1 MKQGTTYKLIVSIDK
16 VTDIDTVDSVIF
28 TFADFSKTKIL
39 QKTYPA
45 DVKYIEK
52 KFNILL
58 TQEDTVNLAGKGYI
72 EAQINFKNKS
82 VAKTEIS
89 RYSSKDTLATEFV
102 ECNTPNDLELN
113 SINLDIEGELIY
125 AKDGVTFIPNV
136 SESGEIS
143 WSNNGDLKNPEPR
156 NIKGPQGVQGE
167 QGEKGEKGDKG
178 DTGEQGEKGEKGD
191 KGDTGEQ
198 GEKGEKGDKGDTGER
213 GEKGEKG
220 DKGDTGERGEKGE
233 KGDKG
238 DTGERGEKGEKGDTP
253 VKGVDY
259 FTESDIE
266 EFSENFATKEELNAF
281 KEEADKIYATKDET
295 SEINKKAALIF
306 DTLYLKNAKNIEI
319 EGSTSQNTSPNPDFP
334 QEIVSLRGDYNLKVI
349 ANDEKYNKDFTLT
362 LPEMNKIGDYAD
374 KLYFDEKWKISKNIE
389 GKILNGSENI
399 ETITSAYELT
409 TRIWYKNLFE
419 KNMMKGY
426 GLCERLP
433 YKNNWIKDEIGFYVE
448 QASVVFRFP
457 KSNIGTTVNEVKN
470 YFSEN
475 NTKIIGVLE
484 SKYDTD
490 ISSELASQL
499 DELVEYTIQLDLLD
513 LEYSIE

>member
-58 TQEDTVNLAGKGYI
+58 TQEDTVSLAGKGYV

-102 ECNTPNDLELN
+102 EGNTPNDLELN

-167 QGEKGEKGDKG
+167 
-178 DTGEQGEKGEKGD
+178 
-191 KGDTGEQ
+191 
-198 GEKGEKGDKGDTGER
+198 R

-238 DTGERGEKGEKGDTP
+238 DTG
-253 VKGVDY
+253 
-259 FTESDIE
+259 
-266 EFSENFATKEELNAF
+266 
-281 KEEADKIYATKDET
+281 ADGY
-295 SEINKKAALIF
+295 
-306 DTLYLKNAKNIEI
+306 
-319 EGSTSQNTSPNPDFP
+319 SP
-334 QEIVSLRGDYNLKVI
+334 S
-349 ANDEKYNKDFTLT
+349 
-362 LPEMNKIGDYAD
+362 
-374 KLYFDEKWKISKNIE
+374 
-389 GKILNGSENI
+389 
-399 ETITSAYELT
+399 
-409 TRIWYKNLFE
+409 
-419 KNMMKGY
+419 
-426 GLCERLP
+426 
-433 YKNNWIKDEIGFYVE
+433 
-448 QASVVFRFP
+448 ASVVRGEG
-457 KSNIGTTVNEVKN
+457 KATITITDKNGTTRADVFDGQENAIETVKVNGEALPIQDKAVNIDLSDYAKSADVN
-470 YFSEN
+470 KSLGGKVDKAEGMGLSQNSYTTTEK
-475 NTKIIGVLE
+475 TKLSGIAEGANKTTV
-484 SKYDTD
+484 T
-490 ISSELASQL
+490 ASAETL
-499 DELVEYTIQLDLLD
+499 TIT
-513 LEYSIE
+513 IN

>member
-16 VTDIDTVDSVIF
+16 VTDIDTVDSIIF

-58 TQEDTVNLAGKGYI
+58 TQEDTVSLAGKGYI

-102 ECNTPNDLELN
+102 EGNTPNDLELN

-167 QGEKGEKGDKG
+167 
-178 DTGEQGEKGEKGD
+178 
-191 KGDTGEQ
+191 
-198 GEKGEKGDKGDTGER
+198 R

-238 DTGERGEKGEKGDTP
+238 DTG
-253 VKGVDY
+253 
-259 FTESDIE
+259 
-266 EFSENFATKEELNAF
+266 
-281 KEEADKIYATKDET
+281 ADGY
-295 SEINKKAALIF
+295 
-306 DTLYLKNAKNIEI
+306 
-319 EGSTSQNTSPNPDFP
+319 SP
-334 QEIVSLRGDYNLKVI
+334 S
-349 ANDEKYNKDFTLT
+349 
-362 LPEMNKIGDYAD
+362 
-374 KLYFDEKWKISKNIE
+374 
-389 GKILNGSENI
+389 
-399 ETITSAYELT
+399 
-409 TRIWYKNLFE
+409 
-419 KNMMKGY
+419 
-426 GLCERLP
+426 
-433 YKNNWIKDEIGFYVE
+433 
-448 QASVVFRFP
+448 ASVVRGEG
-457 KSNIGTTVNEVKN
+457 KATITITDKNGTTRADVFDGQENAIETVKVNGEALPIQNKAVNIDLSDYAKSADVN
-470 YFSEN
+470 KSLGGKVDKAEGMGLSQNSYTTTEK
-475 NTKIIGVLE
+475 TKLSGIAEGANKTTV
-484 SKYDTD
+484 T
-490 ISSELASQL
+490 ASAETL
-499 DELVEYTIQLDLLD
+499 TIT
-513 LEYSIE
+513 IN

>member
-58 TQEDTVNLAGKGYI
+58 TQEDTVSLAGKGYI

-102 ECNTPNDLELN
+102 EGNTPNDLELN

-125 AKDGVTFIPNV
+125 ARDGVTFIPNV
-136 SESGEIS
+136 NENGEIS

-156 NIKGPQGVQGE
+156 DIKGPQGVQGE
-167 QGEKGEKGDKG
+167 QGEKGEKG
-178 DTGEQGEKGEKGD
+178 EQGP
-191 KGDTGEQ
+191 Q
-198 GEKGEKGDKGDTGER
+198 GER
-213 GEKGEKG
+213 GPQ
-220 DKGDTGERGEKGE
+220 
-233 KGDKG
+233 
-238 DTGERGEKGEKGDTP
+238 GEKGDTP
-253 VKGVDY
+253 VRGVDY

-306 DTLYLKNAKNIEI
+306 DALYLKNAKNIEI

-349 ANDEKYNKDFTLT
+349 ANNEKYNKDFTLT

-389 GKILNGSENI
+389 SKILNGSENVDSI
-399 ETITSAYELT
+399 SSAYELT
-409 TRIWYKNLFE
+409 TRIMYKNLFK

-433 YKNNWIKDEIGFYVE
+433 YKNIWLKDEIGFYVE
-448 QASVVFRFP
+448 QASVIFRFP

-470 YFSEN
+470 YLSEN

>member
-58 TQEDTVNLAGKGYI
+58 TQEDTVSLAGKGYI

-102 ECNTPNDLELN
+102 EGNTPNDLELN

-156 NIKGPQGVQGE
+156 NIKGPQGE
-167 QGEKGEKGDKG
+167 RGEK
-178 DTGEQGEKGEKGD
+178 
-191 KGDTGEQ
+191 

-220 DKGDTGERGEKGE
+220 DKGDTG
-233 KGDKG
+233 
-238 DTGERGEKGEKGDTP
+238 
-253 VKGVDY
+253 
-259 FTESDIE
+259 
-266 EFSENFATKEELNAF
+266 
-281 KEEADKIYATKDET
+281 ADGY
-295 SEINKKAALIF
+295 
-306 DTLYLKNAKNIEI
+306 
-319 EGSTSQNTSPNPDFP
+319 SP
-334 QEIVSLRGDYNLKVI
+334 S
-349 ANDEKYNKDFTLT
+349 
-362 LPEMNKIGDYAD
+362 
-374 KLYFDEKWKISKNIE
+374 
-389 GKILNGSENI
+389 
-399 ETITSAYELT
+399 
-409 TRIWYKNLFE
+409 
-419 KNMMKGY
+419 
-426 GLCERLP
+426 
-433 YKNNWIKDEIGFYVE
+433 
-448 QASVVFRFP
+448 ASVVRGEG
-457 KSNIGTTVNEVKN
+457 KATITITDKNGTTRADVFDGQENAIETVKVNGEALPIQDKAVNIDLSDYAKSADVN
-470 YFSEN
+470 KSLGGKVDKAEGMGLSQNSYTTTEK
-475 NTKIIGVLE
+475 TKLSGIAEGANKTTV
-484 SKYDTD
+484 T
-490 ISSELASQL
+490 ASAETL
-499 DELVEYTIQLDLLD
+499 TIT
-513 LEYSIE
+513 IN

>member
-58 TQEDTVNLAGKGYI
+58 TQEDTVSLAGKGYI

-102 ECNTPNDLELN
+102 EGNTPNDLELN

-167 QGEKGEKGDKG
+167 
-178 DTGEQGEKGEKGD
+178 
-191 KGDTGEQ
+191 
-198 GEKGEKGDKGDTGER
+198 R

-238 DTGERGEKGEKGDTP
+238 DTG
-253 VKGVDY
+253 
-259 FTESDIE
+259 
-266 EFSENFATKEELNAF
+266 
-281 KEEADKIYATKDET
+281 ADGY
-295 SEINKKAALIF
+295 
-306 DTLYLKNAKNIEI
+306 
-319 EGSTSQNTSPNPDFP
+319 SP
-334 QEIVSLRGDYNLKVI
+334 S
-349 ANDEKYNKDFTLT
+349 
-362 LPEMNKIGDYAD
+362 
-374 KLYFDEKWKISKNIE
+374 
-389 GKILNGSENI
+389 
-399 ETITSAYELT
+399 
-409 TRIWYKNLFE
+409 
-419 KNMMKGY
+419 
-426 GLCERLP
+426 
-433 YKNNWIKDEIGFYVE
+433 
-448 QASVVFRFP
+448 ASVVRGEG
-457 KSNIGTTVNEVKN
+457 KATITITDKYGTTSADVFDGQENAIETVKVNGEALPIQDKAVNIDLSDYAKSADVN
-470 YFSEN
+470 KSLGGKVDKAEGMGLSQNSYTTTEK
-475 NTKIIGVLE
+475 TKLSGIAEGANKTTV
-484 SKYDTD
+484 T
-490 ISSELASQL
+490 ASAETL
-499 DELVEYTIQLDLLD
+499 TIT
-513 LEYSIE
+513 IN

>member
-39 QKTYPA
+39 QKTYPT

-58 TQEDTVNLAGKGYI
+58 TQEDTVSLAGKGYV

-102 ECNTPNDLELN
+102 EGNTPNDLELN

-136 SESGEIS
+136 NENGEIS

-156 NIKGPQGVQGE
+156 NIKGPQGVQ
-167 QGEKGEKGDKG
+167 
-178 DTGEQGEKGEKGD
+178 
-191 KGDTGEQ
+191 GEQ

-238 DTGERGEKGEKGDTP
+238 DTGERGEKGEKGD
-253 VKGVDY
+253 KGD
-259 FTESDIE
+259 TG
-266 EFSENFATKEELNAF
+266 
-281 KEEADKIYATKDET
+281 ADGY
-295 SEINKKAALIF
+295 
-306 DTLYLKNAKNIEI
+306 
-319 EGSTSQNTSPNPDFP
+319 SP
-334 QEIVSLRGDYNLKVI
+334 S
-349 ANDEKYNKDFTLT
+349 
-362 LPEMNKIGDYAD
+362 
-374 KLYFDEKWKISKNIE
+374 
-389 GKILNGSENI
+389 
-399 ETITSAYELT
+399 
-409 TRIWYKNLFE
+409 
-419 KNMMKGY
+419 
-426 GLCERLP
+426 
-433 YKNNWIKDEIGFYVE
+433 
-448 QASVVFRFP
+448 ASVVRGEG
-457 KSNIGTTVNEVKN
+457 KATITITDKNGTTRADVFDGQENAIETVKVNGEALPIQNKAVNIDLSDYAKSADVN
-470 YFSEN
+470 KSLGGKVDKAEGMGLSQNSYTTTEK
-475 NTKIIGVLE
+475 TKLSGIAEGANKTTV
-484 SKYDTD
+484 T
-490 ISSELASQL
+490 ASAETL
-499 DELVEYTIQLDLLD
+499 TIT
-513 LEYSIE
+513 IN

>member
-52 KFNILL
+52 KFNIFL
-58 TQEDTVNLAGKGYI
+58 TQEDTVSLAGKGYV

-102 ECNTPNDLELN
+102 EGNTPNDLELN

-156 NIKGPQGVQGE
+156 NIKGPQG
-167 QGEKGEKGDKG
+167 
-178 DTGEQGEKGEKGD
+178 
-191 KGDTGEQ
+191 
-198 GEKGEKGDKGDTGER
+198 ER
-213 GEKGEKG
+213 GPQGK
-220 DKGDTGERGEKGE
+220 

-253 VKGVDY
+253 VRGVDY

-306 DTLYLKNAKNIEI
+306 DALYLKNAKNIEI
-319 EGSTSQNTSPNPDFP
+319 EGSTSQNTSPSPDFP

-349 ANDEKYNKDFTLT
+349 VNDEKYNKDFTLT

-389 GKILNGSENI
+389 GKILNGSENVDK
-399 ETITSAYELT
+399 ITSAYEST
-409 TRIWYKNLFE
+409 TRITYKNLFE
-419 KNMMKGY
+419 KNMMSGY

-433 YKNNWIKDEIGFYVE
+433 YKIIWLKDEIGFYIE
-448 QASVVFRFP
+448 QALVNLRFP
-457 KSNIGTTVNEVKN
+457 KSNVGTTVNEVKN
-470 YFSEN
+470 YLSEN

>member
-28 TFADFSKTKIL
+28 TFADFTRTKIL
-39 QKTYPA
+39 QKTYPT

-58 TQEDTVNLAGKGYI
+58 TQEDTVSLAGKGYI

-102 ECNTPNDLELN
+102 EGNTPNDLELN

-167 QGEKGEKGDKG
+167 
-178 DTGEQGEKGEKGD
+178 
-191 KGDTGEQ
+191 
-198 GEKGEKGDKGDTGER
+198 R

-238 DTGERGEKGEKGDTP
+238 DTG
-253 VKGVDY
+253 
-259 FTESDIE
+259 
-266 EFSENFATKEELNAF
+266 
-281 KEEADKIYATKDET
+281 ADGY
-295 SEINKKAALIF
+295 
-306 DTLYLKNAKNIEI
+306 
-319 EGSTSQNTSPNPDFP
+319 SP
-334 QEIVSLRGDYNLKVI
+334 S
-349 ANDEKYNKDFTLT
+349 
-362 LPEMNKIGDYAD
+362 
-374 KLYFDEKWKISKNIE
+374 
-389 GKILNGSENI
+389 
-399 ETITSAYELT
+399 
-409 TRIWYKNLFE
+409 
-419 KNMMKGY
+419 
-426 GLCERLP
+426 
-433 YKNNWIKDEIGFYVE
+433 
-448 QASVVFRFP
+448 ASVVRGEG
-457 KSNIGTTVNEVKN
+457 KATITITDKNGTTRADVFDGQENAIETVKVNGEALPIQNKAVNIDLSDYAKSADVN
-470 YFSEN
+470 KSLGGKVDKAEGMGLSQNSYTTTEK
-475 NTKIIGVLE
+475 TKLSGIAEGANKTTV
-484 SKYDTD
+484 T
-490 ISSELASQL
+490 ASAETL
-499 DELVEYTIQLDLLD
+499 TIT
-513 LEYSIE
+513 IN

>member
-58 TQEDTVNLAGKGYI
+58 TQEDTVSLAGKGYV

-102 ECNTPNDLELN
+102 EGNTPNDLELN

-156 NIKGPQGVQGE
+156 NIKGPQGE
-167 QGEKGEKGDKG
+167 RGEK
-178 DTGEQGEKGEKGD
+178 
-191 KGDTGEQ
+191 

-220 DKGDTGERGEKGE
+220 DKGDTG
-233 KGDKG
+233 
-238 DTGERGEKGEKGDTP
+238 
-253 VKGVDY
+253 
-259 FTESDIE
+259 
-266 EFSENFATKEELNAF
+266 
-281 KEEADKIYATKDET
+281 ADGY
-295 SEINKKAALIF
+295 
-306 DTLYLKNAKNIEI
+306 
-319 EGSTSQNTSPNPDFP
+319 SP
-334 QEIVSLRGDYNLKVI
+334 S
-349 ANDEKYNKDFTLT
+349 
-362 LPEMNKIGDYAD
+362 
-374 KLYFDEKWKISKNIE
+374 
-389 GKILNGSENI
+389 
-399 ETITSAYELT
+399 
-409 TRIWYKNLFE
+409 
-419 KNMMKGY
+419 
-426 GLCERLP
+426 
-433 YKNNWIKDEIGFYVE
+433 
-448 QASVVFRFP
+448 ASVVRGEG
-457 KSNIGTTVNEVKN
+457 KATITITDKNGTTRADVFDGQENAIETVKVNGEALPIQNKAVNIDLSDYAKSADVN
-470 YFSEN
+470 KSLGGKVDKAEGMGLSQNSYTTTEK
-475 NTKIIGVLE
+475 TKLSGIAEGANKTTV
-484 SKYDTD
+484 T
-490 ISSELASQL
+490 ASAETL
-499 DELVEYTIQLDLLD
+499 TIT
-513 LEYSIE
+513 IN

>member
-39 QKTYPA
+39 QKTYPT

-58 TQEDTVNLAGKGYI
+58 TQEDTVSLAGKGYI

-167 QGEKGEKGDKG
+167 
-178 DTGEQGEKGEKGD
+178 
-191 KGDTGEQ
+191 
-198 GEKGEKGDKGDTGER
+198 R

-238 DTGERGEKGEKGDTP
+238 DTG
-253 VKGVDY
+253 
-259 FTESDIE
+259 
-266 EFSENFATKEELNAF
+266 
-281 KEEADKIYATKDET
+281 ADGY
-295 SEINKKAALIF
+295 
-306 DTLYLKNAKNIEI
+306 
-319 EGSTSQNTSPNPDFP
+319 SP
-334 QEIVSLRGDYNLKVI
+334 S
-349 ANDEKYNKDFTLT
+349 
-362 LPEMNKIGDYAD
+362 
-374 KLYFDEKWKISKNIE
+374 
-389 GKILNGSENI
+389 
-399 ETITSAYELT
+399 
-409 TRIWYKNLFE
+409 
-419 KNMMKGY
+419 
-426 GLCERLP
+426 
-433 YKNNWIKDEIGFYVE
+433 
-448 QASVVFRFP
+448 ASVVRGEG
-457 KSNIGTTVNEVKN
+457 KVTITIADKNGTTSADVFDGQENAIETVKVNGEALPIQDKAVNIDLSDYAKSADVN
-470 YFSEN
+470 KSLGGKVDKAEGMGLSQNSYTTTEK
-475 NTKIIGVLE
+475 TKLSGIAEGANKTTV
-484 SKYDTD
+484 T
-490 ISSELASQL
+490 ASAETL
-499 DELVEYTIQLDLLD
+499 TIT
-513 LEYSIE
+513 IN

>member
-58 TQEDTVNLAGKGYI
+58 TQEDTVSLAGKGYV

-102 ECNTPNDLELN
+102 EGNTPNDLELN

-178 DTGEQGEKGEKGD
+178 DTGE
-191 KGDTGEQ
+191 
-198 GEKGEKGDKGDTGER
+198 R

-220 DKGDTGERGEKGE
+220 DKGDTG
-233 KGDKG
+233 
-238 DTGERGEKGEKGDTP
+238 
-253 VKGVDY
+253 
-259 FTESDIE
+259 
-266 EFSENFATKEELNAF
+266 
-281 KEEADKIYATKDET
+281 ADGY
-295 SEINKKAALIF
+295 
-306 DTLYLKNAKNIEI
+306 
-319 EGSTSQNTSPNPDFP
+319 SP
-334 QEIVSLRGDYNLKVI
+334 S
-349 ANDEKYNKDFTLT
+349 
-362 LPEMNKIGDYAD
+362 
-374 KLYFDEKWKISKNIE
+374 
-389 GKILNGSENI
+389 
-399 ETITSAYELT
+399 
-409 TRIWYKNLFE
+409 
-419 KNMMKGY
+419 
-426 GLCERLP
+426 
-433 YKNNWIKDEIGFYVE
+433 
-448 QASVVFRFP
+448 ASVVRGEG
-457 KSNIGTTVNEVKN
+457 KATITITDKNGTTRADVFDGQENAIETVKVNGEALPIQNKAVNIDLSDYAKSADVN
-470 YFSEN
+470 KSLGGKVDKAEGMGLSQNSYTTTEK
-475 NTKIIGVLE
+475 TKLSGIAEGANKTTV
-484 SKYDTD
+484 T
-490 ISSELASQL
+490 ASAETL
-499 DELVEYTIQLDLLD
+499 TIT
-513 LEYSIE
+513 IN

>member
-58 TQEDTVNLAGKGYI
+58 TQEDTVSLAGKGYV

-102 ECNTPNDLELN
+102 EGNTPNDLELN

-156 NIKGPQGVQGE
+156 NIKGPQGE
-167 QGEKGEKGDKG
+167 RGEK
-178 DTGEQGEKGEKGD
+178 
-191 KGDTGEQ
+191 

-220 DKGDTGERGEKGE
+220 DKGDTG
-233 KGDKG
+233 
-238 DTGERGEKGEKGDTP
+238 
-253 VKGVDY
+253 
-259 FTESDIE
+259 
-266 EFSENFATKEELNAF
+266 
-281 KEEADKIYATKDET
+281 ADGY
-295 SEINKKAALIF
+295 
-306 DTLYLKNAKNIEI
+306 
-319 EGSTSQNTSPNPDFP
+319 SP
-334 QEIVSLRGDYNLKVI
+334 S
-349 ANDEKYNKDFTLT
+349 
-362 LPEMNKIGDYAD
+362 
-374 KLYFDEKWKISKNIE
+374 
-389 GKILNGSENI
+389 
-399 ETITSAYELT
+399 
-409 TRIWYKNLFE
+409 
-419 KNMMKGY
+419 
-426 GLCERLP
+426 
-433 YKNNWIKDEIGFYVE
+433 
-448 QASVVFRFP
+448 ASVVRGEG
-457 KSNIGTTVNEVKN
+457 KATITITDKNGTTRADVFDGQENAIETVKVNGEALPIQNKAVNIELSDYAKSADVN
-470 YFSEN
+470 KSLGDKVDKAEGMGLSQNSYTTTEK
-475 NTKIIGVLE
+475 TKLSGIAEGANKTTVTTSAETL
-484 SKYDTD
+484 
-490 ISSELASQL
+490 
-499 DELVEYTIQLDLLD
+499 TIT
-513 LEYSIE
+513 IN